1 MEKKYKFQENMI
13 GYHSDHN
20 SIQEFTEQSLDHIV
34 GDGITDDLNY
44 AGFKISQTA
53 AAEVTLEIGRV
64 FNDGEVYN
72 KEGPTSVNL
81 LPHLPGVTSKVVAI
95 VASTSTIDTNTQ
107 PMEFVIDA
115 ESGETQSQAVDTET
129 HRLVTIS
136 EVVGLESATPLKPQ
150 VGAGL
155 VTIGWVTLDNTG
167 VIDIEMNDAQLLPSV
182 KKNNTRLKTLEAWRK
197 SIGQRVETIS
207 SDITALANRQSNV
220 ADNSITFEMAA
231 DIARLKEANEL
242 EDGYSSYGADRFLFD
257 DESDTDH
264 VNYLARIEEG
274 IRFSFE
280 AEDDVPI
287 NIANQ
292 YDDTIKIS
300 NAFLLPDYNEVARI
314 VVGDPTDSL
323 PISQYDFQTVE
334 WEQKTIARSQIR
346 YGATKTVCTNHA
358 WWRSGHYDAAKG
370 IFHKD
375 GDAWQ
380 YVSNNGKWF
389 RLRHYWYDKW
399 DEVYWAAIKSDHSV
413 AGSMCAQT
421 FLNSQDTWMTK
432 LKLLFD
438 QVGPSGDVTVV
449 LTETLHGKPD
459 MSKALMSV
467 TLSHADIK
475 AAPNWTEI
483 PWPATFLAKGAHYA
497 LCFITGGNHYL
508 ASTSGENFGQGTFF
522 YSTDGAFFQGDLS
535 KDICFQIDAAQ
546 FKATRLEV
554 NLDPLSLSGGMSDID
569 ILAEIA
575 VPDGAELRFEIQ
587 PSGGDWTPLDEVI
600 SGNHAL
606 YGLPALCYFR
616 AVFIG
621 TKDAMPGIN
630 LASSNA
636 KIYRP
641 RTTGK
646 HISEP
651 IVLAAPTQDFK
662 VKLLIEEFYEANH
675 NLTMTLDDVTNGS
688 NGIAPATITDKVL
701 GDGDDANHKRIER
714 TFTWTTTELPVATSQ
729 VVLVTDFDTTSPLD
743 TFHGSERVHLAF

>member
-44 AGFKISQTA
+44 AGFLISQTS
-53 AAEVTLEIGRV
+53 AAEVTLAIGRV
-64 FNDGEVYN
+64 FSAGEVYN
-72 KEGPTSVNL
+72 KDVPFVVNL
-81 LPHLPGVTSKVVAI
+81 LPHLPATTSKIVAI
-95 VASTSTIDTNTQ
+95 VASTSTSETNTQ

-115 ESGETQSQAVDTET
+115 ENGETQSQAVNTEI

-136 EVVGLESATPLKPQ
+136 EVIGLESAAPIKPT
-150 VGAGL
+150 VGSGL
-155 VTIGWVTLDNTG
+155 ATIGWVTLDNTG
-167 VIDIEMNDAQLLPSV
+167 VIAIEMNDAQLLPSV
-182 KKNNTRLKTLEAWRK
+182 KKNNTRLKVIEDWRS
-197 SIGQRVETIS
+197 SIGQRVETLG

-220 ADNSITFEMAA
+220 ADNTIMYEMAA

-242 EDGYSSYGADRFLFD
+242 EDGYASYGADRFLGD

-274 IRFSFE
+274 IRFSFD

-287 NIANQ
+287 DIANQ
-292 YDDTIKIS
+292 YDSSIKIS
-300 NAFLLPDYNEVARI
+300 NSFLLPDYNEVTRI
-314 VVGDPTDSL
+314 SVANPDDSL

-334 WEQKTIARSQIR
+334 WEQKTIARTRIR
-346 YGATKTVCTNHA
+346 YGATTTVCTNSA
-358 WWRSGHYDAAKG
+358 WWRSGRYDAAKG
-370 IFHKD
+370 IFHR
-375 GDAWQ
+375 GGGTWQ
-380 YVSNNGKWF
+380 YAGNNGKWF
-389 RLRHYWYDKW
+389 RLRRFWYDSW
-399 DEVYWAAIKSDHSV
+399 DEMYWSAIVDDHSV

-421 FLNSQDTWMTK
+421 FLNSQDTWMTS

-467 TLSHADIK
+467 TLSHADIL
-475 AAPNWTEI
+475 AAPNWTKI
-483 PWPATFLAKGAHYA
+483 PWPATFLAKGNHYS

-508 ASTSGENFGQGTFF
+508 SSTNGSNYGQGTFF
-522 YSTDGAFFQGDLS
+522 YNTDGAFFQGDLE
-535 KDICFQIDAAQ
+535 KDVCFEIGAAQ

-569 ILAEIA
+569 ILAELA
-575 VPDGAELRFEIQ
+575 VPDGAELHFEIQ
-587 PSGGDWTPLDEVI
+587 PSGGEWMPIDEVV

-606 YGLPALCYFR
+606 HGLPALCYFR
-616 AVFIG
+616 AVFLG
-621 TKDAMPGIN
+621 TRDAMPGIN
-630 LASSNA
+630 LAGSNV

-651 IVLAAPTQDFK
+651 IDLASATQDFK
-662 VKLLIEEFYEANH
+662 VKLLIEEYHEANH
-675 NLTMTLDDVTNGS
+675 NMTMTLDDVTNGTT
-688 NGIAPATITDKVL
+688 GIAPATITDKEL
-701 GDGDDANHKRIER
+701 GTGDDADHKRIER
-714 TFTWTTTELPVATSQ
+714 TFTWTATELPVATSQ
-729 VVLVTDFDTTSPLD
+729 VVLITDFDTTSALD